1 VRLVTFSLGRRFAV
15 LPCRRVAV
23 SPCRRVAV
31 SPCRRVALPPPVNH
45 LSRVKSAMGV
55 ILPCVHQL
63 RFVKSQTLLMIKV
76 LEPRLLRAEAE
87 LVEEGI
93 SQRRDRGLASLRF
106 RQVAPPTDE
115 TFISR
120 LALRRLQTHLLS
132 DHFLGTVMDAARSP
146 NGDKWAASTRQRIFR
161 QSVDGLLRDLQ
172 ELVVE
177 TVTDER
183 HDLSIFEVEGSRL
196 WAGKERYPSLRA
208 YATDRLAQKTFAQAS
223 SGRDIPDLFERAM
236 LGAAEELFNESRLP
250 QVTRRSWDE
259 TYWWSDSIHWP
270 ALGSLLRLCLYRNID
285 LHFRAQLV
293 IVDLNA
299 AALTRLS
306 NNWKAILCTK
316 AVWGAIDHVAR
327 TLAMPYFHM
336 AIPVEPS
343 GEMRSFAADI
353 VELRDQNSSVQDCL
367 VCLPTGHP
375 QAESLAAAVL
385 LRSDAVDV
393 VSSLPQL
400 IERLPS
406 ELAMLGDN
414 GD

>member
-1 VRLVTFSLGRRFAV
+1 
-15 LPCRRVAV
+15 
-23 SPCRRVAV
+23 
-31 SPCRRVALPPPVNH
+31 
-45 LSRVKSAMGV
+45 
-55 ILPCVHQL
+55 
-63 RFVKSQTLLMIKV
+63 MIKL
-76 LEPRLLRAEAE
+76 LEPRLLRGEAE
-87 LVEEGI
+87 LVEEGV

-132 DHFLGTVMDAARSP
+132 DHFLGAVMGAAKSP
-146 NGDKWAASTRQRIFR
+146 NGEKWAASSRQRLFR
-161 QSVDGLLRDLQ
+161 QNVEGLRRDLQ

-183 HDLSIFEVEGSRL
+183 HDLSIFQVEGSRL
-196 WAGKERYPSLRA
+196 WAGSERYPSLRA
-208 YATDRLAQKTFAQAS
+208 YAADKVAQKSFLQAN
-223 SGRDIPDLFERAM
+223 SGRDIPELFERAM
-236 LGAAEELFNESRLP
+236 SGAAEELFNDNLLP
-250 QVTRRSWDE
+250 MVTRRSWDE

-299 AALTRLS
+299 AALTRVS

-316 AVWGAIDHVAR
+316 AVWGAVDHVAR
-327 TLAMPYFHM
+327 TMEIPYFHM

-343 GEMRSFAADI
+343 GELRSFSADI
-353 VELRDQNSSVQDCL
+353 VELRDQNYSVEDYL
-367 VCLPTGHP
+367 VCLPSSHP
-375 QAESLAAAVL
+375 QSEFLASEVL

-406 ELAMLGDN
+406 ELAMIE
-414 GD
+414 